1 MGDPAPTLTLFGRKH
16 CHLCDDMAEALAPL
30 ATEWGVGVR
39 YVDVDGDPAIASK
52 YGDQVPVLAHG
63 DTLLCRHFLD
73 PQRVRAYLT
82 EIR

>member
-1 MGDPAPTLTLFGRKH
+1 
-16 CHLCDDMAEALAPL
+16 MAEALAPL
-30 ATEWGVGVR
+30 ATECGVGVR

-82 EIR
+82 EFR

>member
-1 MGDPAPTLTLFGRKH
+1 
-16 CHLCDDMAEALAPL
+16 MAEALAPL